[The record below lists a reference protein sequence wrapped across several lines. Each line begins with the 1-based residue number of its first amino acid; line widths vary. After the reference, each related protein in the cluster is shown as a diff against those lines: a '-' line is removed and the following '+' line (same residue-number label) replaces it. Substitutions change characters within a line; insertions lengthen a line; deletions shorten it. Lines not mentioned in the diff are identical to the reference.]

1 MRKYLLFM
9 FTLQTFILFA
19 QDEKP
24 KLVYDNMK
32 YEKRIQT
39 ILFSKLNVDDRYPMV
54 ALNSAEQLQLSFDIL
69 GNKNEYFQYTLVHC
83 DANWNPTNLQQ
94 NEYLQ
99 GSTFEQITDVKFSN
113 NTFVKYVHY
122 TLVLPNENLKPMIA
136 GNFLVKVYR
145 NFDEEDLVLTRRMLV
160 INVGVNIDG
169 KATMAQTA
177 QNRYT
182 KQEINFSVNYKG
194 YTMPNPFEDVK
205 VVVMQNGRWDN
216 SITGI
221 KPMFIRDNVL
231 DYNFSDQILFNGGNE
246 FRYFDIRNLRAVSI
260 NVRGKT
266 LDTVYHVHLIND
278 ESRGSKQYVQYIDN
292 DGKRVI
298 ANKDNGTSGELDGDY
313 AFANFYLMSMDPV
326 PQDVYVFGDFT
337 DWKLLPEYKMRF
349 NQNRGRYDLEVPL
362 KQGRYEYFYVVKDE
376 NGKPSETTFEGSS
389 SQAENEYLILV
400 YHKNV
405 KYKYDELI
413 GAAKFTTTM

>member
-1 MRKYLLFM
+1 MRKYLLLLF
-9 FTLQTFILFA
+9 FLQTLLLFA

-24 KLVYDNMK
+24 KLAFDNVIYD
-32 YEKRIQT
+32 KRVQT
-39 ILFSKLNVDDRYPMV
+39 VLFSNLNVDDRYPMMS
-54 ALNSAEQLQLSFDIL
+54 LNSAEQLQLSFDIL
-69 GNKNEYFQYTLVHC
+69 GTKNEYFQYTLVHC

-99 GSTFEQITDVKFSN
+99 GLTFDQISDVKFSN

-122 TLVLPNENLKPMIA
+122 NLVLPNENMKPLVA

-145 NFDEEDLVLTRRMLV
+145 NFDEEDLVLTRRMMV
-160 INVGVNIDG
+160 INLGVSIEG
-169 KATMAQTA
+169 KAIMAQTA

-182 KQEINFSVNYKG
+182 KQEIDFSVNYKG

-221 KPMFIRDNVL
+221 KPIFIRDNVL
-231 DYNFSDQILFNGGNE
+231 DYNFTDQFLFNGGNE
-246 FRYFDIRNLRAVSI
+246 FRYFDMRNLRAVSI
-260 NVRGKT
+260 NVRGKS
-266 LDTVYHVHLIND
+266 LDSVYHVHLIND
-278 ESRGSKQYVQYIDN
+278 ESRGSKQYVQYVDN

-298 ANKDNGTSGELDGDY
+298 ANKDNGTSGEVDGDY
-313 AFANFYLMSMDPV
+313 AMTNFYLMSLDPV
-326 PQDVYVFGDFT
+326 PQDVYLFGDFT
-337 DWKLLPEYKMRF
+337 DWKLLPEYKMHY

-362 KQGRYEYFYVVKDE
+362 KQGRYEYFYVIKDE

-400 YHKNV
+400 YHKNI

>member
-9 FTLQTFILFA
+9 LTLQTFSLFA
-19 QDEKP
+19 QDGKP
-24 KLVYDNMK
+24 KLVYDNML
-32 YEKRIQT
+32 YDKRIQT
-39 ILFSKLNVDDRYPMV
+39 VIFSKLNVDDRYPMI

-145 NFDEEDLVLTRRMLV
+145 NFDEDDLVLTRKMLV
-160 INVGVNIDG
+160 INVGVNIEG

-216 SITGI
+216 SITGV

-231 DYNFSDQILFNGGNE
+231 DYNFSDQFLFNGGNE
-246 FRYFDIRNLRAVSI
+246 FRYFDMRNLRAVSI

-266 LDTVYHVHLIND
+266 LDTVYHVYLIND

-313 AFANFYLMSMDPV
+313 AFTNFYLMSMDPV

-349 NQNRGRYDLEVPL
+349 NTNRGRYDLEVPL

>member
-1 MRKYLLFM
+1 MRKYLLLLF
-9 FTLQTFILFA
+9 FLQTLLLFA

-24 KLVYDNMK
+24 KLAFDNVIYD
-32 YEKRIQT
+32 KRVQT
-39 ILFSKLNVDDRYPMV
+39 VLFSKLNVDDRYPMMT
-54 ALNSAEQLQLSFDIL
+54 LNSAEQLQLSFDIL
-69 GNKNEYFQYTLVHC
+69 GTKNEYFQYTLVHC

-99 GSTFEQITDVKFSN
+99 GLTFDQISDVKFSN

-122 TLVLPNENLKPMIA
+122 NLVLPNENMKPLVA

-145 NFDEEDLVLTRRMLV
+145 NFDEEDLVLTRRMMV
-160 INVGVNIDG
+160 INLGVSIEG
-169 KATMAQTA
+169 KAIMAQTA

-182 KQEINFSVNYKG
+182 KQEIDFSVNYKG

-221 KPMFIRDNVL
+221 KPIFIRDNVL
-231 DYNFSDQILFNGGNE
+231 DYNFTDQFLFNGGNE
-246 FRYFDIRNLRAVSI
+246 FRYFDMRNLRAVSI
-260 NVRGKT
+260 NVRGKS
-266 LDTVYHVHLIND
+266 LDSVYHVHLIND
-278 ESRGSKQYVQYIDN
+278 ESRGSKQYVQYVDN

-298 ANKDNGTSGELDGDY
+298 ANKDNGTSGEVDGDY
-313 AFANFYLMSMDPV
+313 AMTNFYLMSLDPV
-326 PQDVYVFGDFT
+326 PQDVYLFGDFT
-337 DWKLLPEYKMRF
+337 DWKLLPEYKMHY

-362 KQGRYEYFYVVKDE
+362 KQGRYEYFYVIKDE

-400 YHKNV
+400 YHKNI